1 MNESYPLFVL
11 KFGGSSLSTPDRIL
25 NAVEILRPKLQDGR
39 VAVVVSALGGVTNE
53 LIAITD
59 LALKGGNEWEVR
71 FDQLIKKHYQTAEQL
86 LDSAKLT
93 NLSAE
98 WSRLFDLLKGAFEQV
113 TGEKRVSLDKQD
125 YILSFGERLSNR
137 LFAAVLDEKGIP
149 AHAYDSHK
157 FVRTS
162 DDFGDARVDESTTRK
177 LIQDTFRGLNGAIPV
192 ITGFIGSTESN
203 RITTLGRSGSDY
215 TAGIV
220 GEALGARHVEIWTDV
235 SGVFTA
241 DPNHTPTAY
250 PIQKI
255 NYHEMAEMAHFGS
268 TVVHPKTVIPVE
280 QQKIPVYIKNTFKPE
295 DEGTLITQ
303 QNGETT
309 GVLRSVSL
317 REHAAIMALHSR
329 GLKHVPRLLTRALS
343 AFEKEKL
350 HVWFTASASTELGFT
365 VAISDKE
372 QDRALDIIR
381 NTFREELD
389 DALLREPEVLSDVS
403 LVTIIGDRLIEDTG
417 LAGDAIRLLNRHG
430 IRPLAYSRGHSNR
443 HFTIT
448 VPTDSAIRTVRLLHD
463 EYCLPH
469 GQVRLFIAGI
479 GNVGGTLLRLL
490 NKHLR
495 QDYFRIIGACDSRRM
510 VWYEPGLA
518 SDKIREELNQ
528 RGEDLDWDKITDR
541 LANSYGSRT
550 IFVDTTGSEIAA
562 QIYEPLLEKGVHIAT
577 SSKIANTREQAYFDR
592 LYELSSHGTHFYY
605 ETTVGA
611 GLPVLSTL
619 DNFLSSGDPVTG
631 IEGVVSGTLSFLFDR
646 LNAGSTFSQ
655 AVKEAY
661 DRGYT
666 EPNPRDDLSGEDVA
680 RKFLTLSRCIGVK
693 IERSDVVVEN
703 LVPESLQDISI
714 DEFWEKL
721 SSMDNDWAKK
731 VEEAKS
737 NNQRL
742 VFTGKLVREANNGQN
757 GSIHVGVETVDSGS
771 PLYNLHGT
779 DNLILFRTD
788 FYDEQPMVI
797 QGPGAGPEV
806 TASGLLVDIL
816 KIRESIT
823 H

>member
-1 MNESYPLFVL
+1 MNNSNPLFVL
-11 KFGGSSLSTPDRIL
+11 KFGGSSLATPDRIM
-25 NAVEILRPKLQDGR
+25 NAIGILRPKLQDGR
-39 VAVVVSALGGVTNE
+39 VAVVVSALGGITNE
-53 LIAITD
+53 LISVTD
-59 LALKGGNEWEVR
+59 LALKEDPAWEEHFEKLVTR
-71 FDQLIKKHYQTAEQL
+71 HYQTAREL
-86 LDSAKLT
+86 LTDEELEV
-93 NLSAE
+93 LRAE
-98 WSRLFDLLKGAFEQV
+98 WTPLFDSLKGAFQQV
-113 TGEKRVSLDKQD
+113 SGEKHVSHDKQD

-137 LFAAVLDEKGIP
+137 LFAAVLSKEGIP
-149 AHAYDSHK
+149 SQAYDSYK

-162 DDFGDARVDESTTRK
+162 DDFGDARVDEDTTRK
-177 LIQDTFRGLNGAIPV
+177 LIRDAFPVLNGEVPV
-192 ITGFIGSTESN
+192 ITGFIGSTEDN

-280 QQKIPVYIKNTFKPE
+280 QQKIPVYIKNTFRPE

-303 QNGETT
+303 QNGEST

-317 REHAAIMALHSR
+317 REHAAIVTLHSR
-329 GLKHVPRLLTRALS
+329 GLKNVPRLLTRALS
-343 AFEKEKL
+343 AFEKDKL
-350 HVWFTASASTELGFT
+350 PVWFTASASTELGFT
-365 VAISDKE
+365 VVISDKDQE
-372 QDRALDIIR
+372 RALEIIKE
-381 NTFREELD
+381 TFRAELD
-389 DALLREPEVLSDVS
+389 DALVHDPEILSDVS

-430 IRPLAYSRGHSNR
+430 IRPLAYARGHSNR
-443 HFTIT
+443 HFTIA
-448 VPTDSAIRTVRLLHD
+448 VPTESAIRTVRLLHD

-518 SDKIREELNQ
+518 SDKIREELKQ
-528 RGEDLDWDKITDR
+528 RGEILDWDKITER

-562 QIYEPLLEKGVHIAT
+562 KIYEPLLEKGVHIAT

-592 LYELSSHGTHFYY
+592 LYKLSSYGTHFYY

-646 LNAGSTFSQ
+646 LNAGASFSQ

-666 EPNPRDDLSGEDVA
+666 EPDPRDDLSGEDVA

-703 LVPESLQDISI
+703 LVPESLQDASI
-714 DEFWEKL
+714 DEFWEGL
-721 SSMDNDWAKK
+721 SSLDEEWEKK
-731 VEEAKS
+731 IEDAKS
-737 NNQRL
+737 NGLRL
-742 VFTGKLVREANNGQN
+742 VFAGKLTRADSHGEK
-757 GSIHVGVETVDSGS
+757 GSIHVGVDMVNSDS

-788 FYDEQPMVI
+788 FYNEQPMVI